1 MMKKRLIA
9 VLSIILLVLVICITC
24 FPFLMMVMGSFKE
37 DYEIFSLTPTILPQN
52 GFNLKMYKILFAN
65 WPFLRNM
72 ANSIIVTVITTIL
85 ACVFCTMA
93 GVTFAKYNFPF
104 KNALFIIML
113 SSLMVPLE
121 TRLVPTYMLIRS
133 MGGANKMWS
142 LIIIN
147 AILAK

>member
-104 KNALFIIML
+104 KNILITLNLFK
-113 SSLMVPLE
+113 
-121 TRLVPTYMLIRS
+121 YLIKKLYFK
-133 MGGANKMWS
+133 NCF
-142 LIIIN
+142 IYN
-147 AILAK
+147 F